1 LKDTPGGESGAG
13 TVRVKALGFLST
25 RLPGGRPVDLP
36 VGSDGCLAVRE
47 AMRLAGLPED
57 EVFVIIVN
65 GRKRVTAD
73 HLLARGDEVT
83 FVPPVAGG

>member
-1 LKDTPGGESGAG
+1 
-13 TVRVKALGFLST
+13 
-25 RLPGGRPVDLP
+25 
-36 VGSDGCLAVRE
+36 
-47 AMRLAGLPED
+47 MRLAGLPED

-65 GRKRVTAD
+65 GRTRVTAD